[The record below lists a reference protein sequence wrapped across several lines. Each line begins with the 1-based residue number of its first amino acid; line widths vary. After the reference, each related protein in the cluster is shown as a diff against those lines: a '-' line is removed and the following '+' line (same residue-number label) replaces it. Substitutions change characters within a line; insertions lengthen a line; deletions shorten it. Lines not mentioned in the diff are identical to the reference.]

1 MCVSRRSLRIYSLL
15 QRTKKGTITTTIR
28 ASVLSIQKRKRKAP
42 KNFTMVVKKE
52 EKFSVSSVMTV

>member
-1 MCVSRRSLRIYSLL
+1 M
-15 QRTKKGTITTTIR
+15 TTIK

-52 EKFSVSSVMTV
+52 GKFSVSSVMTV